1 MSDNVNH
8 PKHYEGATS
17 IECIEAMIV
26 AFGKQ
31 AVYDFCK
38 CNAFKYVWRYQNKNG
53 KEDLEK
59 AAWYINKCED
69 LVVKKYPEKF
79 FCNGQDNDEQLEE
92 LKRLIRTKSLTLTL
106 GGDDKVGYDK
116 EV

>member
-38 CNAFKYVWRYQNKNG
+38 CNNS
-53 KEDLEK
+53 
-59 AAWYINKCED
+59 
-69 LVVKKYPEKF
+69 
-79 FCNGQDNDEQLEE
+79 
-92 LKRLIRTKSLTLTL
+92 SLQRR
-106 GGDDKVGYDK
+106 KIS
-116 EV
+116 

>member
-59 AAWYINKCED
+59 AQWYVNKCDE
-69 LVVKKYPEKF
+69 LSSQKYF
-79 FCNGQDNDEQLEE
+79 FFNGQDHDEQLEE
-92 LKRLIRTKSLTLTL
+92 LKRLIHTKSLALNF
-106 GGDDKVGYDK
+106 GGDDKVGYNK

>member
-38 CNAFKYVWRYQNKNG
+38 CNASKYVWRYQNKNG

-59 AAWYINKCED
+59 AQWYVNKAKTLIMC
-69 LVVKKYPEKF
+69 
-79 FCNGQDNDEQLEE
+79 NDEQLLE
-92 LKRLIRTKSLTLTL
+92 LQKLINVKLLAYKF
-106 GGDDKVGYDK
+106 DDKKG
-116 EV
+116 

>member
-8 PKHYEGATS
+8 PKHYECATS
-17 IECIEAMIV
+17 IECIDAMIV

-59 AAWYINKCED
+59 AEWYVNKAKT
-69 LVVKKYPEKF
+69 LIMY
-79 FCNGQDNDEQLEE
+79 NDEQLLE
-92 LKRLIRTKSLTLTL
+92 LQKLINVKLLAYKF
-106 GGDDKVGYDK
+106 DDKKG
-116 EV
+116 

>member
-8 PKHYEGATS
+8 PKHYEGSTS

-53 KEDLEK
+53 KEDLDK
-59 AAWYINKCED
+59 AEWYINKCDELSD
-69 LVVKKYPEKF
+69 KF
-79 FCNGQDNDEQLEE
+79 NVDEQLVE
-92 LKRLIRTKSLTLTL
+92 LKKLIHIKSLVYVY
-106 GGDDKVGYDK
+106 GGERIGYDK
-116 EV
+116 KV